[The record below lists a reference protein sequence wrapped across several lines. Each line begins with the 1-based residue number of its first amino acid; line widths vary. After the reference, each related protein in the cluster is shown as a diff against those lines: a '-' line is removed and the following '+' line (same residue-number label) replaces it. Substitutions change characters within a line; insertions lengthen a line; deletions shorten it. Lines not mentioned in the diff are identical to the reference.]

1 MTEARN
7 FYLVYAHYK
16 DDIAYERRRTFTKSD
31 MYWFGTDE
39 RMALQHYRQLARG
52 TDDKREAHI
61 KCIDLNELPEYQT
74 KSPADTMIGALNEKV
89 AGPINRIF
97 GYNYIKTRGCTTDKG
112 VTFSLMTDKI
122 DPIAPDWRGRL
133 NKSLVH
139 KDSIDAYYVVRDA
152 FNDVFEILVDHY
164 LKDVEVLTPT
174 KININGKTH
183 RKLEPTK
190 GV

>member
-1 MTEARN
+1 MTEVRN

-16 DDIAYERRRTFTKSD
+16 DEVAYERRRTFTKSD

-39 RMALQHYRQLARG
+39 RMALQHYRQLARSA
-52 TDDKREAHI
+52 DDKREAHI
-61 KCIDLNELPEYQT
+61 KCIDLNALPDYQT
-74 KSPADTMIGALNEKV
+74 KSLSDTMIGALNEKV

-97 GYNYIKTRGCTTDKG
+97 GYNYVKTRGCTTDKG

-122 DPIAPDWRGRL
+122 DPIAPDWKGRL
-133 NKSLVH
+133 NKSLIH

-152 FNDVFEILVDHY
+152 FNDVFPILVDRY
-164 LKDVEVLTPT
+164 LKDVEVVTPT

-183 RKLEPTK
+183 KKLEPTK

>member
-1 MTEARN
+1 MTEVRN
-7 FYLVYAHYK
+7 FYLVYETSK
-16 DDIAYERRRTFTKSD
+16 DHDCYEHRRTFTKSD

-52 TDDKREAHI
+52 VSDKREAHI
-61 KCIDLNELPEYQT
+61 KCIDLNEIPEYQT
-74 KSPADTMIGALNEKV
+74 KSPADSMIGALNEKV
-89 AGPINRIF
+89 AGPINRVF

-112 VTFSLMTDKI
+112 VTFSFMADKV
-122 DPIAPDWRGRL
+122 DPIAPDWKGRL
-133 NKSLVH
+133 NKSLIH
-139 KDSIDAYYVVRDA
+139 KDNIDAYYVVRDA
-152 FNDVFEILVDHY
+152 FNDVFEILVDRY
-164 LKDVEVLTPT
+164 LKDVEVVIPT